1 MNNGGT
7 MNRKQKRLRLK
18 RLNAQQKQSMLRK
31 RTKVIN
37 FLELLNTIFKQGKTM
52 SENVEN
58 KEQVVYVLHYI
69 DDSIGLDFE
78 CVTTDVDAYIKEY
91 NEERGLSVDRTWFHI
106 QETVV
111 QNYDKEKS

>member
-1 MNNGGT
+1 
-7 MNRKQKRLRLK
+7 
-18 RLNAQQKQSMLRK
+18 
-31 RTKVIN
+31 
-37 FLELLNTIFKQGKTM
+37 M

-91 NEERGLSVDRTWFHI
+91 NEERGEGELSVDRTWFHI
-106 QETVV
+106 RETVI
-111 QNYDKEKS
+111 QNYGKEKINANI

>member
-1 MNNGGT
+1 
-7 MNRKQKRLRLK
+7 
-18 RLNAQQKQSMLRK
+18 
-31 RTKVIN
+31 
-37 FLELLNTIFKQGKTM
+37 M

-91 NEERGLSVDRTWFHI
+91 NEERDDGELGVDRTWFHI
-106 QETVV
+106 RETVV
-111 QNYDKEKS
+111 QNYDKEKTNDI

>member
-1 MNNGGT
+1 
-7 MNRKQKRLRLK
+7 
-18 RLNAQQKQSMLRK
+18 
-31 RTKVIN
+31 
-37 FLELLNTIFKQGKTM
+37 M

-106 QETVV
+106 KETVV
-111 QNYDKEKS
+111 QNYDKEKN